1 MDTWILPILALAASC
16 RTLQTIRTAITLPAG
31 KTEITIKIQGK
42 IQSSKGKRNKKHI
55 ARTEQN
61 RMEEHGRSGF
71 YTLGQPANLL
81 SSMQLPACDR
91 KAPVPGL
98 CHMNGNEQQHV
109 GPGLDDC
116 G

>member
-1 MDTWILPILALAASC
+1 
-16 RTLQTIRTAITLPAG
+16 
-31 KTEITIKIQGK
+31 
-42 IQSSKGKRNKKHI
+42 
-55 ARTEQN
+55 
-61 RMEEHGRSGF
+61 MEEHGRSGF

-98 CHMNGNEQQHV
+98 RHMNGNEQQHV